1 MDLPNTGHNIGDIA
15 AGVLMLAFTGTE
27 LMGGEIALIEIISKF
42 GVVAVLWFWLRDLKK
57 QLKDQLLTF
66 DKETNEIRKHYD
78 KILEDKNKEFIDYKD
93 RMDKQLTEKDD
104 FIKEV
109 QNKIVSEVIGSDNG

>member
-1 MDLPNTGHNIGDIA
+1 MDIPNTGNNFGDIA

-27 LMGGEIALIEIISKF
+27 MLGGEMAIIEIISKF
-42 GVVAVLWFWLRDLKK
+42 GVVAVLWFWLRDLKR

-66 DKETNEIRKHYD
+66 DKETNEIRNHYD

-93 RMDKQLTEKDD
+93 RMDSQLSEKDV
-104 FIKEV
+104 FIKEL
-109 QNKIVSEVIGSDNG
+109 QDNLLHKNPNK

>member
-1 MDLPNTGHNIGDIA
+1 MDIPNTGNNFGDIA

-27 LMGGEIALIEIISKF
+27 MLGGEMAIVEIISKF

-78 KILEDKNKEFIDYKD
+78 KILEDKNKEFVDYKN
-93 RMDKQLTEKDD
+93 RMDFQLSEKNT
-104 FIKEV
+104 FIKDLQKNILDKE
-109 QNKIVSEVIGSDNG
+109 NNN